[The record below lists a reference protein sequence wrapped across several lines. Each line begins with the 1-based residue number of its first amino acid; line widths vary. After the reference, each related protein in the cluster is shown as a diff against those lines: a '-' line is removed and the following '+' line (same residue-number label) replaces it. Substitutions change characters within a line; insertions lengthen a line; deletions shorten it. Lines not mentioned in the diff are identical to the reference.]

1 MSRDLL
7 YEKEE
12 ELCLKFKE
20 SYDKDRDDF
29 SLNLN
34 KNENEKETVP
44 IIKEIGMLK
53 ELKKVIDERISYLQ
67 NASREMDKNDN
78 FLSDIKNKIN
88 ELNRV
93 ISCTEDKEI
102 KVMLY
107 EKKKEYDS
115 MLQKEKEK
123 YLKANSQFDSLE
135 VIKFLKNINQ
145 KSMNRRW
152 EKWEGQR
159 LIQL

>member
-1 MSRDLL
+1 MKQR
-7 YEKEE
+7 
-12 ELCLKFKE
+12 CF
-20 SYDKDRDDF
+20 
-29 SLNLN
+29 
-34 KNENEKETVP
+34 
-44 IIKEIGMLK
+44 I
-53 ELKKVIDERISYLQ
+53 
-67 NASREMDKNDN
+67 
-78 FLSDIKNKIN
+78 IKNKIN

-123 YLKANSQFDSLE
+123 YLKSNSQFDSLE

-145 KSMNRRW
+145 KSMNRR
-152 EKWEGQR
+152 
-159 LIQL
+159 

>member
-34 KNENEKETVP
+34 KNENEGGRVS
-44 IIKEIGMLK
+44 IRQEIGMLK
-53 ELKKVIDERISYLQ
+53 ELKNVIDDRISYLQ

-78 FLSDIKNKIN
+78 FLSDIKNKIS

-102 KVMLY
+102 KAMLY
-107 EKKKEYDS
+107 EKKKEYD
-115 MLQKEKEK
+115 LILTKEKEK
-123 YLKANSQFDSLE
+123 YLKENSQFNCLE
-135 VIKFLKNINQ
+135 VIKFLKGINE
-145 KSMNRRW
+145 KNKNRR
-152 EKWEGQR
+152 
-159 LIQL
+159 

>member
-34 KNENEKETVP
+34 KNDNEKETVP
-44 IIKEIGMLK
+44 IRKEIGMLK
-53 ELKKVIDERISYLQ
+53 ELKKVIDERISYLET
-67 NASREMDKNDN
+67 ASREMDKNDN

-93 ISCTEDKEI
+93 IACTEDKEI

-145 KSMNRRW
+145 KSMNRR
-152 EKWEGQR
+152 
-159 LIQL
+159 

>member
-34 KNENEKETVP
+34 KNDNEKETVP
-44 IIKEIGMLK
+44 IRKEIGMLK
-53 ELKKVIDERISYLQ
+53 ELKKVIDERISYLET
-67 NASREMDKNDN
+67 ASREMDKNDN

-145 KSMNRRW
+145 KSMNRR
-152 EKWEGQR
+152 
-159 LIQL
+159 